1 LGVFWGRGFHR
12 FGIFPDCKWLILLM
26 PELGTDYAVYWV
38 SAAGH
43 DIFYIDKTADHY
55 ESRYSSD
62 AELAANARLIAA
74 APELL
79 EACRAIAALADG
91 QGRMNMLEVAG
102 MARQATARAETER
115 CDEYE

>member
-1 LGVFWGRGFHR
+1 
-12 FGIFPDCKWLILLM
+12 M